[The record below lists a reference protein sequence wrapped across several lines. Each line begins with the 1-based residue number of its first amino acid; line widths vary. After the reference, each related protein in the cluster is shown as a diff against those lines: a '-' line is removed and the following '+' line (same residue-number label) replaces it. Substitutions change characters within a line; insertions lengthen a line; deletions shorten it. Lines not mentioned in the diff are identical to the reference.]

1 MTMRLSVKGADSC
14 VSSTNSSM
22 FMSQLVNIGQ
32 TVRRQDKDDRGAAK
46 VIFLGGEIQSFSE
59 PITVAELMLETTN
72 SFLVNSKSLQIGR
85 RFSPLN
91 ADEDLKTG
99 NVYVLFPK
107 QRLYSVVN
115 TGDMGA
121 LFLAAKRG
129 SSTGSKSKRVD
140 DRQESS
146 SKSSSQAAQASSVS
160 KSNLE
165 EIEEFFSPEMKRRL
179 SLRRSKKPL
188 LETIVE

>member
-1 MTMRLSVKGADSC
+1 M
-14 VSSTNSSM
+14 
-22 FMSQLVNIGQ
+22 
-32 TVRRQDKDDRGAAK
+32 
-46 VIFLGGEIQSFSE
+46 IFPGGEIQSFSE
-59 PITVAELMLETTN
+59 PITVAEMMLETPN
-72 SFLVNSKSLQIGR
+72 LFLVNSKSLQIGR
-85 RFSPLN
+85 QFSPLN
-91 ADEDLKTG
+91 ADEDLKMG

-129 SSTGSKSKRVD
+129 SSAGSKFKQVD
-140 DRQESS
+140 DHEESS
-146 SKSSSQAAQASSVS
+146 FEGSSQIDEASSIS
-160 KSNLE
+160 KSNFE
-165 EIEEFFSPEMKRRL
+165 EIEEFFSPEMKRKL